1 MYRAVGGERSYRRA
15 AFLGAVVFGASLLI
29 AVVAGLLLPP
39 DVIAI
44 PALIFYEAGLVAVA
58 VGLARFSPCPA
69 TDLVVELAES
79 APTSPPDALRK
90 ALGDRDLEL
99 GYWDEAADAY
109 LDRAGRRV
117 AIPEPDEP
125 RQATTITRD
134 QRRFAVLV
142 HDRGVLEDAR
152 LADAVRVATQLTE
165 SNASLR
171 AIVDEQLT
179 EISASRQRLVI
190 AGDNERAELERR
202 LTVGPVRRVVAL
214 RSTLVTSD
222 LTRNDH
228 VRRASEHLTGV
239 LDDLTRVG
247 QGLHPRELD
256 DGLIAAVRSLAE
268 RSPVPVRLRIGPDL
282 DWPPQIAT
290 SAYYVCAEALTNVT
304 KHAQATSVDVDLGT
318 TDGSAR
324 MTIRD
329 DGIGGVVVPGSGLIG
344 ISDRVAACGGRLV
357 VADAGPGML
366 VSAVFPLETR

>member
-1 MYRAVGGERSYRRA
+1 V
-15 AFLGAVVFGASLLI
+15 
-29 AVVAGLLLPP
+29 
-39 DVIAI
+39 
-44 PALIFYEAGLVAVA
+44 
-58 VGLARFSPCPA
+58 
-69 TDLVVELAES
+69 T
-79 APTSPPDALRK
+79 
-90 ALGDRDLEL
+90 
-99 GYWDEAADAY
+99 
-109 LDRAGRRV
+109 
-117 AIPEPDEP
+117 
-125 RQATTITRD
+125 
-134 QRRFAVLV
+134 
-142 HDRGVLEDAR
+142 
-152 LADAVRVATQLTE
+152 
-165 SNASLR
+165 
-171 AIVDEQLT
+171 
-179 EISASRQRLVI
+179 

-228 VRRASEHLTGV
+228 VRRASEHLSGV